1 MGTSRSKRSLRSKME
16 DRLKQVEHA
25 RNDVTKL
32 QTQAEVDHI
41 AWQDANQRL
50 NEMRGK
56 GGSAPH

>member
-1 MGTSRSKRSLRSKME
+1 ME

-32 QTQAEVDHI
+32 RTQAEVDHI